1 MKAGGS
7 VTLASLLQQE
17 GKIGRK
23 QKMYVV
29 WQLSVPAILA
39 QITFILMEYIDT
51 AMVGNLGA
59 GASAAIGVV
68 STTTWLFGGLC
79 SAVSSGFSVHV
90 AERIGA
96 GDTLIPSIL
105 NLLSIWGVRITLHT
119 QATVSGYLYLGWKNK
134 CKY

>member
-68 STTTWLFGGLC
+68 STTK
-79 SAVSSGFSVHV
+79 VQ
-90 AERIGA
+90 
-96 GDTLIPSIL
+96 IL
-105 NLLSIWGVRITLHT
+105 
-119 QATVSGYLYLGWKNK
+119 K
-134 CKY
+134 